1 MAISNSAVE
10 NRGPAFEPG
19 DMEGEQIAQMFGEL
33 TKLID
38 KMNAKKS
45 SASSN
50 VGSDPNFSQ
59 PVGPVAECLLS
70 GGPSFSSIAVS
81 AEKHPDDEAS
91 KLLEVC
97 EASKYE
103 ESITEADAVWND
115 LQNRAIKVMQRRR
128 EKRSAGGGIV
138 TLAEHQKALKRLEEM
153 REQLAETVPLGE
165 HRAAVDRIEVA
176 EEKLNENL
184 IPPLEY
190 RRVQLRAEGL
200 EDKAEHIVPRDM
212 YASVE
217 KRVEDAERM
226 IVVVSTAVG
235 KVQERVRLRKES
247 NKNLTDGVPTRSGS
261 KWFLT
266 CMTSKSMENMRRSEN
281 VVPDACP
288 GVQSAAR
295 FCPKR

>member
-1 MAISNSAVE
+1 MS
-10 NRGPAFEPG
+10 
-19 DMEGEQIAQMFGEL
+19 
-33 TKLID
+33 
-38 KMNAKKS
+38 
-45 SASSN
+45 
-50 VGSDPNFSQ
+50 
-59 PVGPVAECLLS
+59 
-70 GGPSFSSIAVS
+70 
-81 AEKHPDDEAS
+81 
-91 KLLEVC
+91 
-97 EASKYE
+97 
-103 ESITEADAVWND
+103 
-115 LQNRAIKVMQRRR
+115 
-128 EKRSAGGGIV
+128 
-138 TLAEHQKALKRLEEM
+138 LAEHQKALKQLEEM
-153 REQLAETVPLGE
+153 REQLAETVPLVE
-165 HRAAVDRIEVA
+165 HRAAVDRIEIA

-212 YASVE
+212 YLSVE

-247 NKNLTDGVPTRSGS
+247 NQNLTDGVPTRSSS

-266 CMTSKSMENMRRSEN
+266 CMTSKSMENLRRSEN

-295 FCPKR
+295 FCPKRQRV